1 MQAAPLLLRVS
12 TDALIK
18 VSSCA
23 APRPWQRAGSVQS
36 RQGLPPCLLF
46 KTPIINSTA
55 LSAPPQDLA
64 AGYMSGKLLLKLEAI
79 GFILTHHTA
88 GELRRAG
95 SECRP
100 SFPWALLLTVLLLVP
115 AVRRRRGNKRRQS
128 FKQASRSPLL
138 ARCLPPVLLPHTVSP
153 PPAVPPWQFRP
164 FLSRPTATRA
174 AALPHRPSPA
184 PRPPRPPAPRVL
196 PLPVPPRQPA
206 VAHHL
211 LQHPGAP
218 AVHGGHAAQVQEL
231 RGAAAAGGLGGG
243 RGGGGGLLPCFVV
256 SVCHFEHLMNG
267 GYAAQ
272 VQELRGA
279 AAAGA
284 CPCPFFAF
292 LFPFLCYTFPS
303 YLRSVRVQ
311 RASWGRCS
319 RRVGR
324 ESRSVLLTHALT
336 AALPPGALPCPQV
349 LVGLANAS
357 SGGSAAALR
366 GSVPQVRPPPTLP
379 LARAACPGRLACPCA
394 FPCSRPPARVPQLS
408 MQGWAPAPQVLTP
421 RSCPPS
427 PPLHCRRQ

>member
-1 MQAAPLLLRVS
+1 MPPHTPMRCSDERDAEQDCDQPQGLRQQRGRGGGHAGAVPGGCKEHEKLVIIFLCDDKLGEGVVQAAPLLLRVS

-231 RGAAAAGGLGGG
+231 RGAAAAGGLGG
-243 RGGGGGLLPCFVV
+243 RVAPSLLCGQ
-256 SVCHFEHLMNG
+256 C
-267 GYAAQ
+267 
-272 VQELRGA
+272 
-279 AAAGA
+279 
-284 CPCPFFAF
+284 
-292 LFPFLCYTFPS
+292 
-303 YLRSVRVQ
+303 
-311 RASWGRCS
+311 
-319 RRVGR
+319 
-324 ESRSVLLTHALT
+324 
-336 AALPPGALPCPQV
+336 
-349 LVGLANAS
+349 
-357 SGGSAAALR
+357 
-366 GSVPQVRPPPTLP
+366 
-379 LARAACPGRLACPCA
+379 
-394 FPCSRPPARVPQLS
+394 
-408 MQGWAPAPQVLTP
+408 
-421 RSCPPS
+421 
-427 PPLHCRRQ
+427 